1 MGACR
6 GVLGAGLEAD
16 HNCCGLERE
25 GLKEGY
31 ISSKTHR
38 FDAKKI
44 NKFNRTIRFTG
55 RTVGSFYPIL
65 IHPISGP
72 IFKIIV
78 KFEFR
83 FGLYTKTHKTVAVVE
98 GSNPPTEAGKWLN
111 FELTA
116 LTVMSTQ
123 FHL

>member
-1 MGACR
+1 M
-6 GVLGAGLEAD
+6 
-16 HNCCGLERE
+16 H
-25 GLKEGY
+25 
-31 ISSKTHR
+31 

-55 RTVGSFYPIL
+55 RTGSFYPIL
-65 IHPISGP
+65 IHPISDP

-78 KFEFR
+78 KSEFR
-83 FGLYTKTHKTVAVVE
+83 FGLYTKTHKTAAVLLIVE

>member
-1 MGACR
+1 M
-6 GVLGAGLEAD
+6 
-16 HNCCGLERE
+16 H
-25 GLKEGY
+25 
-31 ISSKTHR
+31 

-78 KFEFR
+78 KSEFR
-83 FGLYTKTHKTVAVVE
+83 FGLYTKTHKTAAVVE

-116 LTVMSTQ
+116 LTAMSKGLQ
-123 FHL
+123 RAGRAVNRRPAAQLGSDLWAR